1 MKKKSLITM
10 FLSLALVAIIGTGA
24 TLAYLSADSNEVKNT
39 FTVGTGY
46 DDEESLYLDE
56 LDLVTA
62 AIDDRTMTGNDYT
75 EILPGDTLSKDP
87 TVHFTVGPDSYIFVK
102 VTGMSE
108 ATINTP
114 AEDVFTYL
122 NNTLGSAATTTGA
135 WEKIDGTPGLNGI
148 YVYHVGSNYKVEASI
163 ALEDALVPLFTGV
176 KLNGN
181 VNVAQFNALK
191 DNGIVKGISD
201 IIIKAAA
208 VQFDNVTATDT
219 KTAVQVAYDL
229 VSGLLNN

>member
-10 FLSLALVAIIGTGA
+10 LLSLALVAIIGTGA
-24 TLAYLSADSNEVKNT
+24 TLAYLSANSNKVTNT

-46 DDEESLYLDE
+46 DDEENGLYVDE
-56 LDLVTA
+56 HEIDVNDVATA
-62 AIDDRTMTGNDYT
+62 ALTRVGNTYD
-75 EILPGDTLSKDP
+75 EILPGDTVSKDP

-122 NNTLGSAATTTGA
+122 GSTLGAT
-135 WEKIDGTPGLNGI
+135 WEKIDGTSGPNGV
-148 YVYHVGSNYKVEASI
+148 YVYQVSGNYKVAANDS
-163 ALEDALVPLFTGV
+163 LVPLFTDV
-176 KLNGN
+176 QLNGN

-191 DNGIVKGISD
+191 DNGTVKGISD
-201 IIIKAAA
+201 ITIQAAA
-208 VQFDNVTATDT
+208 VQFDNVTDKDA
-219 KTAVQVAYDL
+219 AYAL
-229 VSGLLNN
+229 VTGLFN